1 VGTHLNQVVGR
12 RYKEAIMRKRI
23 SNIRIVAVI
32 TVLVGAGTVLCGAA
46 AQKMSVPRPQDILAM
61 GEDQVRQLLLL
72 MPADKKGMV
81 TRQEY
86 MKFMEAE
93 FDRLDKE
100 KKGELDARKLAQSNL
115 SASSFVGK

>member
-1 VGTHLNQVVGR
+1 LQRG
-12 RYKEAIMRKRI
+12 I
-23 SNIRIVAVI
+23 SRIRIVGII
-32 TVLVGAGTVLCGAA
+32 TVLAAAGTLLCSAA
-46 AQKMSVPRPQDILAM
+46 AQKASVPRQQDTLAM

-72 MPADKKGMV
+72 MPTDRNGRV

-100 KKGELDARKLAQSNL
+100 KKGELDARKLAHSNL
-115 SASSFVGK
+115 SASRFAGK